1 MHTVEEQRGRRGKC
15 PGLILIDEW
24 GTWNPSRNL
33 GSHRLEQSFVGSLTR
48 AQLYQGTQ
56 GLFREILDRDLN
68 THTHTHRNRG
78 CWEHPP
84 ALCSCFIASPMQ
96 RPLLTEPVLGG
107 TDRRGA

>member
-33 GSHRLEQSFVGSLTR
+33 GSHRLEQPFVGSLTR

-68 THTHTHRNRG
+68 THTHTQKQRVLG
-78 CWEHPP
+78 TP
-84 ALCSCFIASPMQ
+84 SC
-96 RPLLTEPVLGG
+96 PLLLLHCQPHAKTPPHRACAAGH
-107 TDRRGA
+107 